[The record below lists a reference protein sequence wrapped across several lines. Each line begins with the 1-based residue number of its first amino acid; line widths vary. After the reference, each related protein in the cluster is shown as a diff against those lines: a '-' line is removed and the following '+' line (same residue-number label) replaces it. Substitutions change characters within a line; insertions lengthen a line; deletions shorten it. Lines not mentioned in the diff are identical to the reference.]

1 MKMKQ
6 ICRFI
11 VAQTLRHLKVEGQ
24 KKPINSLALS
34 EAKCGYLN
42 VEMCIYIPCR
52 QSQFSASLRTTSR
65 TESISSA
72 LFGVMT
78 FGPIVTGA
86 GLAEDEV
93 VRAEDLAVGARSDAV
108 HGSRF
113 EIHKHGSRNVPSAR
127 GLIVID
133 IDPLELDAAVAF
145 VVVLSGRIDAVLVA
159 YHLPELGTDLVT
171 ALASLNVQDLSHG

>member
-1 MKMKQ
+1 
-6 ICRFI
+6 
-11 VAQTLRHLKVEGQ
+11 
-24 KKPINSLALS
+24 
-34 EAKCGYLN
+34 
-42 VEMCIYIPCR
+42 MCILYTLQAIAV
-52 QSQFSASLRTTSR
+52 FS
-65 TESISSA
+65 
-72 LFGVMT
+72 LFANDVENGVDQLGAFGIMT
-78 FGPIVTGA
+78 VGPIVTGA

-93 VRAEDLAVGARSDAV
+93 VGAEDLAVGARSDAV